1 MATQLAAQVQELPRY
16 AVHGG
21 VQNEPNEKWL
31 PFEWVEPRFGMQ
43 VHGEYVVTRPEGM
56 SGSLSAG
63 FWRTGPTAP
72 GATADGSHTIVYSS
86 PLGDEVACVIDG
98 TAVLTVLSTG
108 KRYKVGPGSIINSPK
123 GLEVQWEIEGPSFKK
138 WWCIWNGSEPT
149 SNPPQ
154 DLLIS
159 HTSDNPADWLEY
171 HFDEP
176 AEGPLVAGEL
186 YFLRSGGSTG
196 TMMSGV
202 WRSGKGIAGSDVD
215 EKGALKTPLYRRAGR
230 RDDPAA
236 RRRGR
241 GGGNRHRQGPQ
252 FQGGRYDRPVFRH
265 AHHMDV
271 EGPLLE
277 EAVGHHGGRAARIT
291 PSSQRRVAV
300 SSGGRHS
307 GPI

>member
-1 MATQLAAQVQELPRY
+1 MATQLAPQVQELPRY

-21 VQNEPNEKWL
+21 VQNEPNDKWL
-31 PFEWVEPRFGMQ
+31 PFEWVEPRFGAQM
-43 VHGEYVVTRPEGM
+43 HGEYVVTRPEGM

-154 DLLIS
+154 DLLIA

-171 HFDEP
+171 HFVEP

-215 EKGALKTPLYRRAGR
+215 EKGALKTPYTGVLG
-230 RDDPAA
+230 D
-236 RRRGR
+236 
-241 GGGNRHRQGPQ
+241 
-252 FQGGRYDRPVFRH
+252 
-265 AHHMDV
+265 
-271 EGPLLE
+271 ETILLLE
-277 EAVGHHGGRAARIT
+277 GEVEVVETDTGKVHNFKAGDTIGLSAGMHIT
-291 PSSQRRVAV
+291 WTSK
-300 SSGGRHS
+300 
-307 GPI
+307 GPFSKKLWVITGDVLPE